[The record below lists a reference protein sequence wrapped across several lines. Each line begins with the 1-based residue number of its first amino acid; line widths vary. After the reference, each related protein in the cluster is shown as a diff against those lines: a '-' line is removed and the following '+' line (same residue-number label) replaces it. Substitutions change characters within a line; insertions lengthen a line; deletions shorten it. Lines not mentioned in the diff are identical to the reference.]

1 MFIGLLSFTCFSVSL
16 EGGTQCRA
24 SYRAGAGLAPVEWG
38 SSFLSWCKVG
48 VIEALFFVVGSLW
61 TPVREH
67 DERER
72 GGRN

>member
-1 MFIGLLSFTCFSVSL
+1 MFIGQLSFTCFSLSL
-16 EGGTQCRA
+16 EGGTQHRA
-24 SYRAGAGLAPVEWG
+24 SYRAGAGLVPVGRG

-48 VIEALFFVVGSLW
+48 VIEALFFLVESLW

-72 GGRN
+72 G